1 MVDLEIIK
9 VFILAE
15 NRLLREA
22 LAQLLGKKN
31 DIRIVEAAA
40 CSAQLVMQVSAA
52 APDILLAD
60 STLLT
65 LPDLQLIAE
74 VRAALPALRI
84 LLMGM
89 EEDRQTFLRAVCE
102 GVAGYVL
109 KDATASELAAAV
121 RVVAGGRA
129 VCPPSL
135 CMALF
140 EIVAAQRP
148 QVFRLRLKYDL
159 GLTRREQ
166 QLVEMI
172 DRGLTNK
179 EIAAQLNLS
188 EQTIKNHVHR
198 MLRKLGA
205 PDRLA
210 AAELC
215 RSTSMMV

>member
-1 MVDLEIIK
+1 MVKPEIIN
-9 VFILAE
+9 VFIMAE

-22 LAQLLGKKN
+22 LAQLLGTKD
-31 DIRIVEAAA
+31 DIHIVDATA
-40 CSAQLVMQVSAA
+40 CSAQLVTQVAAA

-60 STLLT
+60 SSLLT
-65 LPDLQLIAE
+65 LPDLRLIAE
-74 VRAALPALRI
+74 VRAALPGLRI

-89 EEDRQTFLRAVCE
+89 EEDRKTFVQAVSE

-109 KDATASELAAAV
+109 KDATALELAAAV
-121 RVVAGGRA
+121 RVVAAGRA

-140 EIVAAQRP
+140 EMVAAQGP

-215 RSTSMMV
+215 RSTSMMA